1 MMVDLQE
8 LSRMSVRDFFDI
20 AEYVKIGP
28 ADPNHATQYISICLL
43 ALNQAGYQPMCKFDR

>member
-1 MMVDLQE
+1 MMVDLHE

-28 ADPNHATQYISICLL
+28 ADPNHATQYISVCLL
-43 ALNQAGYQPMCKFDR
+43 ALNQAGYQPMRKFDR